1 MPPGAAM
8 GPRMVQAERNTAAVA
23 RRSVRECAQPP
34 RGGQLQHGG
43 AAGEEEVSCTVSGEG
58 VASSSSAPGFRR
70 RWGLQYRL
78 HIILISNI

>member
-34 RGGQLQHGG
+34 RGGQLQQAG

-58 VASSSSAPGFRR
+58 VASRSSAPGFRR
-70 RWGLQYRL
+70 RWGLQCRYLGRT
-78 HIILISNI
+78 